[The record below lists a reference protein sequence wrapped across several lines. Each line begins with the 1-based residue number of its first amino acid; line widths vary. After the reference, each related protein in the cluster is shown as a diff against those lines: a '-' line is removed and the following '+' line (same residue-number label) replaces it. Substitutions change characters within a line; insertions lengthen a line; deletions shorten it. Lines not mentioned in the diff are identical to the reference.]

1 MPLLLLPLLP
11 AGGIVAN
18 NASGMCCGVAQNT
31 YHTIAD
37 MRLLLADGT
46 VLDTADENSCKAFL
60 QVRSMWLRAPV
71 IAHKLWVIKG
81 GVLGAAAVVQGNLG
95 LQMHASLGAL
105 LPCWPMIVHQHPL
118 TC

>member
-1 MPLLLLPLLP
+1 MRHAAYRFRILVVVLPLLLLLP

-46 VLDTADENSCKAFL
+46 VLDTADEASCKAFL
-60 QVRSMWLRAPV
+60 QVRV
-71 IAHKLWVIKG
+71 G
-81 GVLGAAAVVQGNLG
+81 TTGTT
-95 LQMHASLGAL
+95 AL
-105 LPCWPMIVHQHPL
+105 
-118 TC
+118 